1 LTEQTSKQEIV
12 YEIAEIDVRPG
23 EEIAFEAAVVKAA
36 PLFKK
41 AKGCRSLE
49 LHRTVER
56 PSTYRLFVG
65 WDSIEDHTVSF
76 RSSAEFVEWRRI
88 ASPYFASPPRVEH
101 VTIALTAF

>member
-1 LTEQTSKQEIV
+1 MI

-23 EEIAFEAAVVKAA
+23 EEASFEAAVAKAA
-36 PLFKK
+36 PHFKK

-65 WDSIEDHTVSF
+65 WDSVEDHTVAF
-76 RSSAEFVEWRRI
+76 RNSAEFLGWRRL
-88 ASPYFASPPRVEH
+88 ASPYFAAPPRVEH
-101 VTIALTAF
+101 VTVAIKAF

>member
-1 LTEQTSKQEIV
+1 MV

-23 EEIAFEAAVVKAA
+23 EELAFEAAVAEAA
-36 PLFKK
+36 PHFKK

-65 WDSIEDHTVSF
+65 WDSVEDHTVSF
-76 RSSAEFVEWRRI
+76 RSSAEFLEWRRI
-88 ASPYFASPPRVEH
+88 TSPYFASPPRVEH
-101 VTIALTAF
+101 VTIALKAF

>member
-56 PSTYRLFVG
+56 PSTYRLFVA
-65 WDSIEDHTVSF
+65 WDSVEDHTVSF
-76 RSSAEFVEWRRI
+76 RNSADFAEWRRI